1 MIFAIISMGED
12 RRYETMHLLNDLRNL
27 NHTVYLLSNID
38 FHLDHFQF
46 NNVKLFKTSKN
57 DWDDFERFHIIKR
70 AIVDTEDY
78 VYYLDSDSRFFD
90 LRNEKY
96 SKLNFI
102 DKLNSLDFDIM
113 CSWWLDPIEK
123 QLEKPDPE
131 ENKNIRNF
139 KFGHDNIINYIK
151 NKTSNYYDDIIKNPT
166 PLESLLIFRKNN
178 KILYFIDEMIS
189 IQNILIEEDTR
200 INRIHKAA
208 ACGFAMGCMSN
219 KYDIKIISNPLVYH
233 YFKANFTKEVF
244 PFNFNID
251 INEKI

>member
-1 MIFAIISMGED
+1 MIFAIVSMGED

-27 NHTVYLLSNID
+27 NHTVYLLSDID
-38 FHLDHFQF
+38 FNLERFQF
-46 NNVKLFKTSKN
+46 NNVQLFKTDKS
-57 DWDDFERFHIIKR
+57 DWDDFERFNIIKK
-70 AIVDTEDY
+70 AMIDTEDY

-96 SKLNFI
+96 NITNFLH
-102 DKLNSLDFDIM
+102 KLNSIDFDIM

-123 QLEKPDPE
+123 QLEKPDPN

-151 NKTSNYYDDIIKNPT
+151 SKIFDSYNKIIKNPT
-166 PLESLLIFRKNN
+166 PLESLLIFRKNDKVLDFTN
-178 KILYFIDEMIS
+178 EMLN
-189 IQNILIEEDTR
+189 IQKLLREEDTK

-208 ACGFAMGCMSN
+208 ACGFAMGCMKD
-219 KYDIKIISNPLVYH
+219 KYNINMISNPLVYH
-233 YFKANFTKEVF
+233 YFKANFTREVF
-244 PFNFNID
+244 PFNFTID